1 MQSKGVLQMAKE
13 KYTAEEVIEITIRL
27 LQEIRIPIEFV
38 EDIGIPVRR
47 AIENLRIVLQ
57 ASNAEK
63 ADDEKG
69 GDE

>member
-1 MQSKGVLQMAKE
+1 MEKD

-57 ASNAEK
+57 APK
-63 ADDEKG
+63 A
-69 GDE
+69 

>member
-1 MQSKGVLQMAKE
+1 MQSKEVLQMAKE

-57 ASNAEK
+57 APKAEK

-69 GDE
+69 GEE

>member
-1 MQSKGVLQMAKE
+1 MEKD

-57 ASNAEK
+57 APNAEK
-63 ADDEKG
+63 EYDKKDGANDGE
-69 GDE
+69 

>member
-1 MQSKGVLQMAKE
+1 MEKD

-27 LQEIRIPIEFV
+27 LQEIRIPIVFV

-57 ASNAEK
+57 APKAEIDNDK
-63 ADDEKG
+63 KDGANDGEHN
-69 GDE
+69 

>member
-1 MQSKGVLQMAKE
+1 MEKD

-27 LQEIRIPIEFV
+27 LQEIRIPIVFV

-57 ASNAEK
+57 APKAEK
-63 ADDEKG
+63 DNDKKDGANDGEHN
-69 GDE
+69 